1 MIVSFKQDQI
11 KQTDRKWI
19 HNACSFR
26 SNHFMSW
33 LFVLF
38 LIFIPGRYKIIAKNQ
53 AGFKINAKKQLKTC
67 VFHALNHYKF
77 NSSMPLFM
85 KQDARFPLHTHAFT
99 LMLAPTAFL
108 KKTVSTTH
116 KGPAI
121 AQAYPSPSCLSFPA
135 SSRGGSKAGHL
146 PHPTLH
152 ST

>member
-1 MIVSFKQDQI
+1 M
-11 KQTDRKWI
+11 
-19 HNACSFR
+19 HNECSFR

-53 AGFKINAKKQLKTC
+53 AGFKINAKNQLKTC

-85 KQDARFPLHTHAFT
+85 KQDARFPLHTQAFT
-99 LMLAPTAFL
+99 LVLAPTAFL
-108 KKTVSTTH
+108 RRTVSTTH
-116 KGPAI
+116 KEPAI
-121 AQAYPSPSCLSFPA
+121 SPSCLSFPA
-135 SSRGGSKAGHL
+135 SSREGSKAGHL